1 MEDINIILSFINE
14 YKENFQDNDYKNVMN
29 ALRRIYYYNKKSNEY
44 DIFEGENMEEIQQ
57 SILSNSTP
65 YDFMKVNSWRLYFL
79 HRYGDRFLF
88 NPEKIYKFYFQKYY
102 ELTGNEN
109 DIVNVLQM
117 KENLN
122 MNKGNL
128 YKFMKKYEDENVRR
142 LIIDDIVYY
151 TGIKEKT

>member
-1 MEDINIILSFINE
+1 
-14 YKENFQDNDYKNVMN
+14 
-29 ALRRIYYYNKKSNEY
+29 
-44 DIFEGENMEEIQQ
+44 
-57 SILSNSTP
+57 
-65 YDFMKVNSWRLYFL
+65 
-79 HRYGDRFLF
+79 LF
-88 NPEKIYKFYFQKYY
+88 NPEKIYKYYFQKYY

-142 LIIDDIVYY
+142 LIIDDTVYY
-151 TGIKEKT
+151 TGIKEKI